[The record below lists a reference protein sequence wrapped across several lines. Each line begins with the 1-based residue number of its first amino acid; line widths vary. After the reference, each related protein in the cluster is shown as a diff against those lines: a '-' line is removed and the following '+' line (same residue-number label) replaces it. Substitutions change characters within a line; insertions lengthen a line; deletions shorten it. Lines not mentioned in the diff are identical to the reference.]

1 MARKR
6 AYKVDLMS
14 KLEEQV
20 ASQKSVVLLTTNGAK
35 VSLNSD
41 MNVDFRRKAMES
53 GVKIQILKNT
63 LTRRLFEG
71 VPDLQGQTYISYL
84 KNADESDEI
93 AVPKV
98 VVELVKSK
106 EFKDSFNIVGA
117 VVNGEFI
124 DHNQTE
130 ILSNTPTRED
140 SFAMAAGAIKSIAAK
155 IAMLTKEIPTKV
167 ARATNEMSKT
177 KS

>member
-20 ASQKSVVLLTTNGAK
+20 ASQKSVVLFTTNQAK
-35 VSLNSD
+35 VSLDSD
-41 MNVDFRRKAMES
+41 MNIDFRKKAMES
-53 GVKIQILKNT
+53 GVKVQILKNT
-63 LTRRLFEG
+63 LTKRLFEG
-71 VPDLQGQTYISYL
+71 IPELQGQTYISYL
-84 KNADESDEI
+84 KDSQESDEI
-93 AVPKV
+93 TVPKAV
-98 VVELVKSK
+98 VKLVKSK
-106 EFKDSFNIVGA
+106 EFKDSFNLVGA

-124 DHNQTE
+124 DPTKTE
-130 ILSNTPTRED
+130 ILSDTPSRED
-140 SFAMAAGAIKSIAAK
+140 SFAMAAGAIKSLASKLAR
-155 IAMLTKEIPTKV
+155 LTKEIPTQV